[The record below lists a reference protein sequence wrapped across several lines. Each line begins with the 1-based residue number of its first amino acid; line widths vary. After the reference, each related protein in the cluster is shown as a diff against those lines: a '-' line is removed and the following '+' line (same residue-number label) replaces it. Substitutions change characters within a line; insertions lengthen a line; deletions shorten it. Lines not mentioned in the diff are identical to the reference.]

1 MHARKSVALFFSLSR
16 IRRRIAYHC
25 IKKKKK
31 IAFKKK
37 KRKKFLV
44 QSDAWPEGHAKIGSF
59 WSPRWIVV
67 LTTLSAE

>member
-16 IRRRIAYHC
+16 IRRRIAYRC
-25 IKKKKK
+25 IK
-31 IAFKKK
+31 KKK